1 MEDILKHLRE
11 KNLQDSSIQ
20 LYMNNLKRL
29 NGNAS
34 IEDLS
39 FLTDIPSIMER
50 ISHNKPT
57 TQRNYI
63 ITICSVL
70 KHFPQ
75 YADQYKQFYE
85 MLMQKNADLKNNTE
99 KSESQ
104 HENWMTQDEILSVY
118 SNLTNYAHTLLKKKS
133 LDKKEYECLLDWMI
147 LSLYVLIPPRR
158 ILDYLLMII
167 LPKKKMEMDSQYN
180 YLDMKNKKFI
190 FNNYKTKGT
199 YHSVSIDIP
208 DDLFQV
214 IKSYLKFH
222 PHKSNLNKEPYYLLV
237 NFFGE
242 NLSQPNMITKTLN
255 KIFGKKISVSMLRNI
270 YLSSKYSN
278 KIDELEEDVKMMGT
292 STNTAMHNYIKK
304 D

>member
-1 MEDILKHLRE
+1 
-11 KNLQDSSIQ
+11 
-20 LYMNNLKRL
+20 MNNLKRL
-29 NGNAS
+29 HGNAS

-39 FLTDIPSIMER
+39 FLKDIPSIMER

-57 TQRNYI
+57 TQRNYM

-70 KHFPQ
+70 KHFPE
-75 YADQYKQFYE
+75 YADMYKEYYE
-85 MLMQKNADLKNNTE
+85 ILMKKNAELKNNTE
-99 KSESQ
+99 KSETQ
-104 HENWMTQDEILSVY
+104 QENWMTQNEVLSVY
-118 SNLTNYAHTLLKKKS
+118 SNLSNYVRSILKKKS
-133 LDKKEYECLLDWMI
+133 LEKKEYECLLDWMI

-167 LPKKKMEMDSQYN
+167 LPNKKIEMNSEYN

-208 DDLFQV
+208 DELFSV

-222 PHKSNLNKEPYYLLV
+222 PHKKSITKEPYYLLV
-237 NFFGE
+237 NYYGE
-242 NLSQPNMITKTLN
+242 NLSQPNMITKILN

-270 YLSSKYSN
+270 YLSSKYSQ
-278 KIDELEEDVKMMGT
+278 KIDDLEIDVAMMGT
-292 STNTAMHNYIKK
+292 SSNTALHNYIKK
-304 D
+304 E